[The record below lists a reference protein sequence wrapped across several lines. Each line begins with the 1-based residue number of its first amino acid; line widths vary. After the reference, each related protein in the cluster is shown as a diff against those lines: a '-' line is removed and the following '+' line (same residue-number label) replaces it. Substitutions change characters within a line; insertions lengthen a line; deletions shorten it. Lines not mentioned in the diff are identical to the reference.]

1 MVLSV
6 PVFNREYQGGVLR
19 LDEGYYLSDLSDGT
33 ALHVLDLTFGRP
45 PYEAAAAHRAMVSAT
60 VQIAVTAAIWL
71 LIAAVFTAV
80 YIPRRKKFLRALS
93 SEQSAPQNETEI

>member
-19 LDEGYYLSDLSDGT
+19 LDESYYLSGET
-33 ALHVLDLTFGRP
+33 ALYVLDLTFGRP

-60 VQIAVTAAIWL
+60 VQIAVTAAVWL
-71 LIAAVFTAV
+71 LIAAVYTAV

-93 SEQSAPQNETEI
+93 AEQSAQETSPMA